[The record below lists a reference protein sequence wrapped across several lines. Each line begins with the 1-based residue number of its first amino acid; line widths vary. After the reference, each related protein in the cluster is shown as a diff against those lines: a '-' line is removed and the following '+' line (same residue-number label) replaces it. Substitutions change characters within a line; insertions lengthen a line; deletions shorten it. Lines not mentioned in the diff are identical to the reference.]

1 MRRSGVSKPLKLK
14 FDLHVHTEISKD
26 AFTKVSELAQV
37 TRLRGL
43 DGIAIT
49 DHNSLCSNS
58 PDGITTL
65 PGIEVSS
72 TGGHVIGLGLT
83 ESVPRGLSAD
93 ETITDI
99 HRKGGLAIIPHP
111 YDLFR
116 SSVRPDRLTVHPDA
130 IEVFN
135 ASSFLHSI
143 TWKKAIESA
152 RIAGLPM
159 VAGSDSHIPQTIGSA
174 YTIVEGATLEPKTVM
189 SAIGNG
195 SVTPIPGTVNM
206 SHRVRKLLLRS
217 TDRR

>member
-1 MRRSGVSKPLKLK
+1 LK

-26 AFTKVSELAQV
+26 AFTKVSDLARV
-37 TRLRGL
+37 TRRRGL

-58 PDGITTL
+58 PDGTATL
-65 PGIEVSS
+65 PGIEISS
-72 TGGHVIGLGLT
+72 ADGHVIGLGL
-83 ESVPRGLSAD
+83 SDAVSRGLSAD
-93 ETITDI
+93 ETIMAI

-116 SSVRPDRLTVHPDA
+116 SSVGPERLTVRPDA

-143 TWKKAIESA
+143 TWKKAFESA
-152 RIAGLPM
+152 RRAGLPM

-174 YTIVEGATLEPKTVM
+174 YTIVESASLDPNVVM
-189 SAIGNG
+189 SAIRNG
-195 SVTPIPGTVNM
+195 SVTPIPGTVNI

-217 TDRR
+217 TDHR

>member
-1 MRRSGVSKPLKLK
+1 LRKSGASKPLKFK

-37 TRLRGL
+37 TRRRGL

-58 PDGITTL
+58 PNGTTTL
-65 PGIEVSS
+65 PGIEISS
-72 TGGHVIGLGLT
+72 ADGHVIALGLADA
-83 ESVPRGLSAD
+83 VPRGLSAE

-99 HRKGGLAIIPHP
+99 RRKGGLAIIPHP

-143 TWKKAIESA
+143 IWKKALESA
-152 RIAGLPM
+152 RRAGLPM

-174 YTIVEGATLEPKTVM
+174 YTIVESATLEPHIVM
-189 SAIGNG
+189 SAIRNG
-195 SVTPIPGTVNM
+195 SVTPIPGTVNI
-206 SHRVRKLLLRS
+206 SHRLRKLLLRS